1 MNIALYGP
9 GPCPS
14 SQKQLLRD
22 ADSTEGT
29 EHGGVLQVDALKVS
43 LDALKVSSYA
53 KNTHTHSLGPDVKMR
68 IINSGIRKSVREY
81 PFTSIL

>member
-22 ADSTEGT
+22 ADNAEGT
-29 EHGGVLQVDALKVS
+29 EHGGVLQV
-43 LDALKVSSYA
+43 DALKVSSYA
-53 KNTHTHSLGPDVKMR
+53 KNTHTHSLGPDVKLR
-68 IINSGIRKSVREY
+68 IINSGIPKSVREY